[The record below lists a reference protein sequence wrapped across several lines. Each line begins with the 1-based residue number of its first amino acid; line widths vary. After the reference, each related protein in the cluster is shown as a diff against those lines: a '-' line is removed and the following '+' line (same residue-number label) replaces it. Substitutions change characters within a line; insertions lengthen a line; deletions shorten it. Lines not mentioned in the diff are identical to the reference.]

1 MEVTKREI
9 LFSAIILAIMIGL
22 GVWISNPLVSKAS
35 EKALKVVSA
44 TRVKD
49 SDNFD
54 YIRRTNVGHFI
65 AEGELIA
72 NDTLRSPDL
81 QGIYSR
87 IEKITEEYRLHT
99 ETYTTTDGKGHVQVH
114 TRTYHSW
121 DEVKRENNVSTSFT
135 FLGKRFTAKEIKYN
149 VPTEK
154 SVTVEDKTT
163 KWYENERRFVYRTTP
178 IVVSGIMDGTA
189 EDKAYKELTFK
200 KDYTIDKA
208 VEKAEKNIGT
218 APVVFW
224 ILWSI
229 VIASVVTLFYVCEN
243 KWLY

>member
-1 MEVTKREI
+1 
-9 LFSAIILAIMIGL
+9 MIGL

-54 YIRRTNVGHFI
+54 YIRRTNVGHFL

-72 NDTLRSPDL
+72 NDTLRNPDIP
-81 QGIYSR
+81 GIYSR

-121 DEVKRENNVSTSFT
+121 DEVKRENNVSRTFT
-135 FLGKRFTAKEIKYN
+135 FLGKEFTAKEIHYT
-149 VPTEK
+149 VPVEK

-163 KWYENERRFVYRTTP
+163 KWFENDRRFVYRTAP
-178 IVVSGIMDGTA
+178 IAVSGILDGTA
-189 EDKAYKELTFK
+189 ENKTYNELNFK
-200 KDYTIDKA
+200 KGYTIDKA
-208 VEKAEKNIGT
+208 VEKAEKNIDS
-218 APVVFW
+218 APVAFWVIW
-224 ILWSI
+224 ILLTAGI
-229 VIASVVTLFYVCEN
+229 VTLFYVLEN